1 MAREKERIWL
11 QCSAIDV
18 IGSKGQVINIEGGSL
33 GLGRRTKT
41 LVGFAVA
48 PALVLAIFLFAWC
61 EIYTASG
68 QPTAIFDSLRNYF
81 SKALSVIDSIRMGR
95 VGVLVIFVLLAE
107 TFFVGWRGSSVFRLV
122 IDRRTSA
129 IVDLLYFLCTLLN
142 LTFFFEIAFTLG
154 ASLVA
159 SQFIDW
165 VSSNYGWRRMTLPSD
180 GIFEVSVGF
189 AIYWLASSFM
199 QYWGHRLMHTPIFWP
214 LHRFHH
220 AATELNMITVFRVH
234 PLEPLLLRPLTLV
247 SPLIF
252 FNVPQQI
259 LVLYF
264 CLATVSDLLAHSQLP
279 WTYGWMG
286 RWLVQSPRVHQV
298 HHSKEDEHRDLHF
311 SNCPLWD
318 HMFGTW
324 YKGTKLPTQFGIPDP
339 AHEVRPLTQF
349 VLDAG
354 MFYANLARWVVCA
367 AAAVQGFARRFAP
380 SPLNGRHARSSAAT
394 DPPQLG

>member
-81 SKALSVIDSIRMGR
+81 SKALSVIDDSIRMGR

-286 RWLVQSPRVHQV
+286 RWLVQSPRA
-298 HHSKEDEHRDLHF
+298 SRRHRRCAGHPRPPALPPPVRRVAERPYF
-311 SNCPLWD
+311 SSLR
-318 HMFGTW
+318 
-324 YKGTKLPTQFGIPDP
+324 PD
-339 AHEVRPLTQF
+339 
-349 VLDAG
+349 G
-354 MFYANLARWVVCA
+354 C
-367 AAAVQGFARRFAP
+367 
-380 SPLNGRHARSSAAT
+380 S
-394 DPPQLG
+394 